1 MIPTGLRTGMYSKY
15 GSRCRA
21 DRAHRRK
28 PQQKK
33 HKTWDGDGF
42 LMYRGQKLT
51 LLSDSGLVYV
61 CKPFS

>member
-1 MIPTGLRTGMYSKY
+1 MYSKY